1 MIKLQ
6 SIEPFLTYP
15 ESIIDSEEK
24 SLKVIKQNYY
34 YFIVMGCFLVTLG
47 CIIFIGESQN
57 REMIISGISNILIGS
72 IYISLSYIAKRF
84 KSRFAAMF
92 LGGFIV
98 FMFIGDLILI
108 GTDAIDYLFPFKV
121 TLAVAAYRIMKAAT
135 YYNKMKL

>member
-1 MIKLQ
+1 VFNCIGQVPVRLGQVIVNVIMIKLQ

-57 REMIISGISNILIGS
+57 R
-72 IYISLSYIAKRF
+72 
-84 KSRFAAMF
+84 
-92 LGGFIV
+92 
-98 FMFIGDLILI
+98 
-108 GTDAIDYLFPFKV
+108 
-121 TLAVAAYRIMKAAT
+121 
-135 YYNKMKL
+135 